1 MSLLRLDKYISNTT
15 GESRSRIKEILKAG
29 RVKVNGET
37 VKSGEIK
44 IDESKD
50 EVTLDSK
57 PVVFE
62 RYRYFLLNKPAGCVS
77 ATKDKLSATVLD
89 ILKNENT
96 ADLFPV
102 GRLDKDSEGL
112 LLITN
117 DGMLSHEL
125 LSPTKHVEKVYRVL
139 LDKELEEDD
148 RLKIED
154 CIDIGDDKPC
164 LPAAVAD
171 LGNKEAEI
179 KICEGRFHQVKR
191 MFAAAGYQVL
201 YLKRI
206 AMGSLRLDDD
216 LKPGEYR
223 KVSVD
228 EIEKLRRRV

>member
-191 MFAAAGYQVL
+191 MLEAVDNKVT
-201 YLKRI
+201 YLKRLK
-206 AMGSLRLDDD
+206 MGELSLDPKLEG
-216 LKPGEYR
+216 GEYR
-223 KVSVD
+223 KLTS
-228 EIEKLRRRV
+228 EELELLKR